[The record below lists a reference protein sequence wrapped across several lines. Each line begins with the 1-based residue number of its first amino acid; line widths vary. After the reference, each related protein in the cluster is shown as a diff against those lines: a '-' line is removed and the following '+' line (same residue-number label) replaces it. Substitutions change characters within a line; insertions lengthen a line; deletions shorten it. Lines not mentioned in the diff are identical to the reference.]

1 VSKYCRIT
9 AAAENVGEIRAALEP
24 LGYVIDFAAGDPLAG
39 VVPSDALDEHVRAF
53 LGRNGIASAADLV
66 RLRLDDLAAAPGV
79 TRHAL
84 TRFVRE
90 LARSER
96 YPDAAAL
103 QDFLVRRGIFI

>member
-1 VSKYCRIT
+1 MDKFCRIIT
-9 AAAENVGEIRAALEP
+9 APGNAEEIRAALEP
-24 LGYVIDFAAGDPLAG
+24 LGYTVDFAPGDPLAG
-39 VVPSDALDEHVRAF
+39 VVSADALDEPVRTF
-53 LGRNGIASAADLV
+53 LGRNGIASAADLG

-79 TRHAL
+79 TRQAL

>member
-1 VSKYCRIT
+1 M
-9 AAAENVGEIRAALEP
+9 AAEHIDEIRSTLEP
-24 LGYVIDFAAGDPLAG
+24 LGYILDFAAGDPLAG
-39 VVPSDALDEHVRAF
+39 VVPAEALDDHVRAF
-53 LGRNGIASAADLV
+53 LGRNGISSVADLG

-96 YPDAAAL
+96 YPDTAAL
-103 QDFLVRRGIFI
+103 QDFLVRRGMFI

>member
-1 VSKYCRIT
+1 MTKFCTIT
-9 AAAENVGEIRAALEP
+9 TAAENADEIRSALEP
-24 LGYVIDFAAGDPLAG
+24 LGYAIDFVADPLAG
-39 VVPSDALDEHVRAF
+39 VVAPDAMDEPVRAF
-53 LGRNGIASAADLV
+53 LGTNGIATARDLG
-66 RLRLDDLAAAPGV
+66 RLRLDDLAVAPGV
-79 TRHAL
+79 TRHSL